1 MIEIRF
7 NEEDLKHIHELL
19 NQIKPDERDGAIK
32 KATTKA
38 SIYYTQILKQNVAGL
53 YLHIRTG
60 NLAKSIGQRVEFIDG
75 KWQAFIGSGAGEP
88 GVRMIYADILETG
101 GTIFPKKGMFLTI
114 PLGKAMTPSGV
125 ARFTAAELKADPSG
139 FGYDSSV
146 IIGGIIF
153 GKNKGKRNMEPLFKL
168 VTSVEIPAFRYMQ
181 QTAEYGID
189 DVADIF
195 IEELERTLNS

>member
-1 MIEIRF
+1 MIEVKF
-7 NEEDLKHIHELL
+7 NEQDIKRIHELL
-19 NQIKPDERDGAIK
+19 EQIKPEKKDGAIRRATI
-32 KATTKA
+32 KAA
-38 SIYYTQILKQNVAGL
+38 IYINGILKQNVAGL

-60 NLAKSIGQRVEFIDG
+60 NLARSIGMRVEQIDG
-75 KWQAFIGSGAGEP
+75 QWQATIGSGQGEP

-101 GTIFPKKGMFLTI
+101 GTIRPKNGMFLTI

-125 ARFTAAELKADPSG
+125 ARFTARDLKVNPSG

-146 IIGGIIF
+146 IVGGIIF

-181 QTAEYGID
+181 QTAEYAVD
-189 DVADIF
+189 DVADVY